1 LGVGSGREVDKTFPH
16 LKLGTQPGEA
26 ERQNGSLFGT
36 GMGISMIDS
45 SLKEDAL
52 LAEIVR
58 RLVEVFDPLR
68 IYLFGSRARG
78 DVSPDSDYD
87 LMVVI
92 SDEPSPHRTRRSRK
106 AYEALRGTGVA
117 ADVLVW
123 SLRSFESRLHVAASL
138 PAIIEREG
146 KLLYGA

>member
-1 LGVGSGREVDKTFPH
+1 MTDPILQRD
-16 LKLGTQPGEA
+16 
-26 ERQNGSLFGT
+26 
-36 GMGISMIDS
+36 SM
-45 SLKEDAL
+45 

-58 RLVEVFDPLR
+58 RLVDAFHPER

-78 DVSPDSDYD
+78 EVGSDSDYD

-92 SDEPSPHRTRRSRK
+92 RDEDVVPQRRRSKK

-123 SLRSFESRLHVAASL
+123 TLRSFESRLHVAASL
-138 PAIIEREG
+138 PATIEREG
-146 KLLYGA
+146 RLLYAA